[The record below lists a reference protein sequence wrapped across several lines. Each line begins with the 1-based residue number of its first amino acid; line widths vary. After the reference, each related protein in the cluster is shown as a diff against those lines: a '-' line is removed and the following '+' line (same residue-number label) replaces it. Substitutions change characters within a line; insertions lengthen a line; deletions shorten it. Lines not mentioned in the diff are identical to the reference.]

1 MSADSLAYSA
11 SGRVREAYRPSS
23 GDTASSGS
31 VMPEPARGDGK
42 SVSERYH
49 TPMHT
54 RGADREKRS
63 RVVRVRAYNCGLDRN
78 Y

>member
-1 MSADSLAYSA
+1 
-11 SGRVREAYRPSS
+11 
-23 GDTASSGS
+23 
-31 VMPEPARGDGK
+31 MPEPAAGDGK

-54 RGADREKRS
+54 RGANLVKQGA
-63 RVVRVRAYNCGLDRN
+63 VVLVRAYSCGLDRN